1 MRPGMP
7 APARGLA
14 GATPETPAPPSG
26 SATTT
31 GTSAEASQ
39 YLTAGPSDPRPTNAF
54 RQIHRQ
60 RQPRG
65 GGGPG
70 RHAGARA

>member
-7 APARGLA
+7 DPPAASRARRPRRRLA
-14 GATPETPAPPSG
+14 PSG

-31 GTSAEASQ
+31 GTSAEASR

-65 GGGPG
+65 GGGLG